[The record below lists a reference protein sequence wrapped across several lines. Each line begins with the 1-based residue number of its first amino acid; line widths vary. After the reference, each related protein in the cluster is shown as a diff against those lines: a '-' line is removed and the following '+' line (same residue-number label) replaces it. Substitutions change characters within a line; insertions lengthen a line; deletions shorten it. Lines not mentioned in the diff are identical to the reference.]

1 VTWVTRATMGTV
13 GQTDR
18 EVWDPDVER
27 QIWNDVGMALSDA
40 EQQQWRERM
49 RNLMPRTRFIASL
62 GTVVDKWGPDEVR
75 LRIPFDERLTNDG
88 KEFHGGV
95 IAALL
100 DTTGASA
107 VWAGHDF
114 DKGLRASTVTMTVNY
129 VGRARGDLVGVGRCV
144 RRGRDIHFAEMRV
157 EDLAGNLVATGSL
170 VYRIV
175 P

>member
-1 VTWVTRATMGTV
+1 MV
-13 GQTDR
+13 
-18 EVWDPDVER
+18 
-27 QIWNDVGMALSDA
+27 
-40 EQQQWRERM
+40 
-49 RNLMPRTRFIASL
+49 RTNFIASL
-62 GTVVDKWGPDEVR
+62 GTIVDAWTADEVR
-75 LRIPFDERLTNDG
+75 LRVPFVEQLTNDG

-114 DKGLRASTVTMTVNY
+114 DKGLKASTVSMTVNY
-129 VGRARGDLVGVGRCV
+129 CGRARGDLIGIGRCV
-144 RRGRDIHFAEMRV
+144 RRGRDLHFSDVRV
-157 EDLAGNLVATGSL
+157 EDGEGTLVATGTL

>member
-1 VTWVTRATMGTV
+1 
-13 GQTDR
+13 
-18 EVWDPDVER
+18 
-27 QIWNDVGMALSDA
+27 MALSAD

-49 RNLMPRTRFIASL
+49 RGVMPRTRFIASL
-62 GTVVDKWGPDEVR
+62 GTVVDEWRPEEVR
-75 LRIPFDERLTNDG
+75 LRIPFNERLTNDG

-114 DKGLRASTVTMTVNY
+114 DKGLRASTVSMTVNY
-129 VGRARGDLVGVGRCV
+129 VGRASGDLIGIGRCV
-144 RRGRDIHFAEMRV
+144 RRGRDLHFAQMDVVDSE
-157 EDLAGNLVATGSL
+157 GTLVATGTL